1 MSKRKSSSYERTNLQ
16 AMLAI
21 FLIASLVWFSDYSVY
36 DSIYLPRIVFFSIF
50 TLILLIVC
58 FNQIQ
63 IQVSK
68 HPLLISYFSAS
79 ILIVFLDSPFMS
91 NFYGESQRINGTLL
105 FILISTS
112 VIIGLLSNKRNFRRV
127 ITKTLIFNGALVS
140 ILVIYSHFFS
150 VQASLLRP
158 WINGNAEGGINENF
172 KSMFIAVSLALHLS
186 ILDREK
192 RYIAKQYLLPVS
204 MLIHLLAL
212 FLIGSAQGVFLVA
225 LTCIFIACGS
235 KANLRFGVPLLSITY
250 AATHLSFLYIGPL
263 AKFVDSSTL
272 ERIYLARRGIELLR
286 NAPLFYPNP
295 YRISENDFSSATLTV
310 IPGTTVWVDDVHNVF
325 LNTGNTYG
333 IILLV
338 FITILMAL
346 FIIDFYKNALRFSW
360 ETKALGAIILAT
372 SLVLIITILNPI
384 YFLPLCLIIGM
395 YSTMRA
401 IDLKGSTD
409 KDLSFP
415 NSERLRLN
423 FQKSNLG
430 KFVVGILVLQ
440 LSYGTFSILREYV
453 HQRELNRIVDSKSM
467 SGRNPLLESFNE
479 VEGILESSYD
489 LRFIYE
495 VGRSYYLED
504 DCQSTK
510 RVSEILRSRS
520 SSHFLTKKMDSLY
533 ADCLTR

>member
-1 MSKRKSSSYERTNLQ
+1 
-16 AMLAI
+16 
-21 FLIASLVWFSDYSVY
+21 
-36 DSIYLPRIVFFSIF
+36 
-50 TLILLIVC
+50 
-58 FNQIQ
+58 
-63 IQVSK
+63 
-68 HPLLISYFSAS
+68 
-79 ILIVFLDSPFMS
+79 
-91 NFYGESQRINGTLL
+91 
-105 FILISTS
+105 
-112 VIIGLLSNKRNFRRV
+112 
-127 ITKTLIFNGALVS
+127 
-140 ILVIYSHFFS
+140 
-150 VQASLLRP
+150 
-158 WINGNAEGGINENF
+158 
-172 KSMFIAVSLALHLS
+172 
-186 ILDREK
+186 
-192 RYIAKQYLLPVS
+192 
-204 MLIHLLAL
+204 
-212 FLIGSAQGVFLVA
+212 
-225 LTCIFIACGS
+225 
-235 KANLRFGVPLLSITY
+235 VPLLSITY
-250 AATHLSFLYIGPL
+250 AATYLSFLYIGPL

-272 ERIYLARRGIELLR
+272 ERIYLARRGIELLK

-295 YRISENDFSSATLTV
+295 YRISENDFSSVTLTV

-346 FIIDFYKNALRFSW
+346 FIIDFYKNVLRFSW

-401 IDLKGSTD
+401 IDLKGS
-409 KDLSFP
+409 KDRDFLFP
-415 NSERLRLN
+415 NSERLRLK
-423 FQKSNLG
+423 FQKSKLG

-440 LSYGTFSILREYV
+440 LTYGTFSILREYAN
-453 HQRELNRIVDSKSM
+453 QREVNRIVGAKSL
-467 SGRNPLLESFNE
+467 SGKNPLLESFTD

-495 VGRSYYLED
+495 IGRSYYLED

-520 SSHFLTKKMDSLY
+520 SSHFLTKKLDSLY